1 MKILNNTVIFSIK
14 MAMTRNVNLA
24 IVGTS
29 VSSKAAMVVSAIEA
43 TVADGSVARDASI
56 SIIDSG
62 DDSNVVG
69 VSGGISVMLGKAVG
83 NLSKSVGFGIGIGVS
98 LALAVVVAT
107 EAVAAEASVADV
119 SSSVTTIVSAVANGS
134 IARDASMAVVYS
146 SDDSNVVRVAG
157 GISVVLGKAKSN
169 LAKSVSI
176 GLSIRVGLSLA
187 LAIVVPTIARV
198 ADVSVVA
205 NMSDVS
211 SPVSSVVST
220 VANGSIARDASMSI
234 VYSSDDSNVVRVA
247 GGIGVVLGKTVGNL
261 AESVSIGLSI
271 RVGLGCNNGQQDL
284 DNMFVKMAIK
294 EGKTHN
300 GKSFHLSWTEAE
312 PTTTGGERGVGKLFI
327 RKLWKRVKVIVRRVK
342 VAPRVKGG
350 AGQLDSG

>member
-1 MKILNNTVIFSIK
+1 

-29 VSSKAAMVVSAIEA
+29 VSSKASVVVSAIEA

-83 NLSKSVGFGIGIGVS
+83 NLSKSVGFGIGVS
-98 LALAVVVAT
+98 LALAVVVAA

-134 IARDASMAVVYS
+134 IARDTSM
-146 SDDSNVVRVAG
+146 
-157 GISVVLGKAKSN
+157 
-169 LAKSVSI
+169 
-176 GLSIRVGLSLA
+176 
-187 LAIVVPTIARV
+187 P
-198 ADVSVVA
+198 
-205 NMSDVS
+205 
-211 SPVSSVVST
+211 
-220 VANGSIARDASMSI
+220 I
-234 VYSSDDSNVVRVA
+234 VYPSDYSNVVRVA

-271 RVGLGCNNGQQDL
+271 RVGLGGNNGQQDL
-284 DNMFVKMAIK
+284 DKMFVKMAIK

>member
-29 VSSKAAMVVSAIEA
+29 VTSKAAMVVSAIEA
-43 TVADGSVARDASI
+43 TVADGFVARDASI

-62 DDSNVVG
+62 DDSNVMG

-83 NLSKSVGFGIGIGVS
+83 NLSKSVGFGIGVS
-98 LALAVVVAT
+98 LALAVV
-107 EAVAAEASVADV
+107 VAAEASVADV

-134 IARDASMAVVYS
+134 IARD
-146 SDDSNVVRVAG
+146 
-157 GISVVLGKAKSN
+157 
-169 LAKSVSI
+169 
-176 GLSIRVGLSLA
+176 
-187 LAIVVPTIARV
+187 T
-198 ADVSVVA
+198 
-205 NMSDVS
+205 
-211 SPVSSVVST
+211 
-220 VANGSIARDASMSI
+220 SMSI

-261 AESVSIGLSI
+261 AEGVSIGLSI
-271 RVGLGCNNGQQDL
+271 RVGLGGNNGQQDL
-284 DNMFVKMAIK
+284 DKMFVKMAIK

-312 PTTTGGERGVGKLFI
+312 PTTTGGERGAGKLFI

>member
-134 IARDASMAVVYS
+134 ISRD
-146 SDDSNVVRVAG
+146 
-157 GISVVLGKAKSN
+157 
-169 LAKSVSI
+169 
-176 GLSIRVGLSLA
+176 
-187 LAIVVPTIARV
+187 T
-198 ADVSVVA
+198 
-205 NMSDVS
+205 
-211 SPVSSVVST
+211 
-220 VANGSIARDASMSI
+220 SMSV

-271 RVGLGCNNGQQDL
+271 RVGLGGNNGQQDL
-284 DNMFVKMAIK
+284 DKMFVKMAIK

>member
-29 VSSKAAMVVSAIEA
+29 VSSKASVVVSTIEA
-43 TVADGSVARDASI
+43 AVADGSVARDASI

-62 DDSNVVG
+62 DDSNVMG

-83 NLSKSVGFGIGIGVS
+83 NLSKSVGFGFGVS
-98 LALAVVVAT
+98 LALAVVVAA

-134 IARDASMAVVYS
+134 IARDTSMAV
-146 SDDSNVVRVAG
+146 
-157 GISVVLGKAKSN
+157 
-169 LAKSVSI
+169 
-176 GLSIRVGLSLA
+176 
-187 LAIVVPTIARV
+187 
-198 ADVSVVA
+198 
-205 NMSDVS
+205 
-211 SPVSSVVST
+211 
-220 VANGSIARDASMSI
+220 

-261 AESVSIGLSI
+261 AEGVSIGLSI
-271 RVGLGCNNGQQDL
+271 RVGLGGNNGQQDL

-300 GKSFHLSWTEAE
+300 GKSFHL
-312 PTTTGGERGVGKLFI
+312 
-327 RKLWKRVKVIVRRVK
+327 
-342 VAPRVKGG
+342 
-350 AGQLDSG
+350 